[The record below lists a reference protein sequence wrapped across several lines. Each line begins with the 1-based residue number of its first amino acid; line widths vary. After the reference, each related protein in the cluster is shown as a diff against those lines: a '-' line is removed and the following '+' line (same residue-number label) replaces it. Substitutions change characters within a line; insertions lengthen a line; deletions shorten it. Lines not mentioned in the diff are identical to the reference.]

1 MICFDGTVFVPHS
14 VPGWYKVLKNGTT
27 SKYSEY
33 IVLVLNQNFKAMVF
47 LTEKTTQMRKEELQN
62 AITLGL
68 AISVCD
74 IVIHIIV

>member
-33 IVLVLNQNFKAMVF
+33 FVLVLNQNFKAMVF
-47 LTEKTTQMRKEELQN
+47 LTEKTT
-62 AITLGL
+62 
-68 AISVCD
+68 
-74 IVIHIIV
+74 